1 MARPQLNH
9 LSFPAQ
15 VWQVQGNTTISK
27 FHSALDKSKAQAHT
41 SRGAMR
47 DESVMRFSGGGT
59 LAFLDAATTTTV
71 SAETTSFTV
80 A

>member
-15 VWQVQGNTTISK
+15 VCQAQGTTTDNKI
-27 FHSALDKSKAQAHT
+27 HSVLDASSAQAHT